1 MQVPTKSGVPESEQ
15 EIQRMSPI
23 FSIFEYGGG
32 SFLTV
37 VHKPTRLQW
46 VECEWVVG

>member
-1 MQVPTKSGVPESEQ
+1 MQVPTKSGVPEAEQ
-15 EIQRMSPI
+15 VIQRMSPI
-23 FSIFEYGGG
+23 FSIFEYGSE

-37 VHKPTRLQW
+37 VHKQTRSQW